1 MRRNRR
7 GADLFLSSWVL
18 LLCAALGQS
27 SLQAQTQTLSVS
39 DASAA
44 EGSNLTFTVSLS
56 ASPSAEVTVDYATS
70 VESGDTA
77 VQADFT
83 STSGSVTFASGAS
96 GSDLMQTF
104 TVAAATDSLVEG
116 AETFTVTLSAPTGG
130 FPTGVSI
137 NDATGV
143 GTINASGSATLSV
156 NDASA
161 NEGSN
166 VTFTVTLSGS
176 PGSAVTVNFATSVE
190 SGDTAVQADFTNTT
204 GSVTFAAGATGNG
217 LTQTFTVATASD
229 SLVEGAETFTVTI
242 SGTLPTGITIS
253 DSTGEGTINAS
264 GSATLSVNDA
274 SANEGS
280 NVTFTVT
287 LSGSPGSAV
296 TVNYATSVAATD
308 TAVQAD
314 FTSKTGSVTFAA
326 GATGNGLTQTFTVAT
341 VNDTIVEGAETFT
354 VTISGT
360 LPTGIT
366 ISDSTGKGTINAG
379 DTATLSVNDAS
390 ADEGSNVTF
399 TVTLSASSA
408 TAVTVNYATSVAAT
422 DTAVQADF
430 TSKTGSVTFAAG
442 ATGTGLTKTFTVA
455 TTDDT
460 RAEGNETFT
469 VTLSAPAGGFP
480 TGISLNTSA
489 TTGTGTI
496 NLSDAATLSV
506 NDASAAEGSNV
517 TFTVTLSGTPDAAVT
532 VDFATSVAA
541 TDTAA
546 QSDFTNTTGSV
557 TFAAGATG
565 TGLMKTFTV
574 ATTQDALAEGAET
587 FTVTLSAP
595 SGGFPGASVSTP
607 APLLARGRSTS
618 ATRRRFR

>member
-308 TAVQAD
+308 TAVQA
-314 FTSKTGSVTFAA
+314 
-326 GATGNGLTQTFTVAT
+326 
-341 VNDTIVEGAETFT
+341 
-354 VTISGT
+354 
-360 LPTGIT
+360 
-366 ISDSTGKGTINAG
+366 
-379 DTATLSVNDAS
+379 
-390 ADEGSNVTF
+390 
-399 TVTLSASSA
+399 
-408 TAVTVNYATSVAAT
+408 
-422 DTAVQADF
+422 
-430 TSKTGSVTFAAG
+430 
-442 ATGTGLTKTFTVA
+442 
-455 TTDDT
+455 
-460 RAEGNETFT
+460 
-469 VTLSAPAGGFP
+469 
-480 TGISLNTSA
+480 
-489 TTGTGTI
+489 
-496 NLSDAATLSV
+496 
-506 NDASAAEGSNV
+506 
-517 TFTVTLSGTPDAAVT
+517 
-532 VDFATSVAA
+532 
-541 TDTAA
+541 
-546 QSDFTNTTGSV
+546 
-557 TFAAGATG
+557 
-565 TGLMKTFTV
+565 
-574 ATTQDALAEGAET
+574 
-587 FTVTLSAP
+587 
-595 SGGFPGASVSTP
+595 
-607 APLLARGRSTS
+607 
-618 ATRRRFR
+618 